1 MNPPAARPHA
11 VRRGFTLVEM
21 LVVIAI
27 ISILIALLFPGV
39 NAAMRYARR
48 VQCAANL
55 TQIGQGFML
64 YAQHNP
70 RNTKRYLPPW
80 FDGGNDGIKWHES
93 LAEFLKDTNTVF
105 HCKDSPARGGLSYS
119 GHPVLLD
126 SSFGIQFGT
135 DYTTPR
141 IIKLQRLSDL
151 LLAAD
156 APQTSGGVAGSL
168 FTTLAAAAGSPESI
182 GNTAVTTAPDT
193 DSGAGNLRYRHR
205 VSGKGAANVLF
216 FDGHVAPLQK
226 GRLLYRNLSVL
237 Y

>member
-1 MNPPAARPHA
+1 MNPPAARPCA
-11 VRRGFTLVEM
+11 ARRGFTLVEM

-48 VQCAANL
+48 VQCGANL
-55 TQIGQGFML
+55 NQIGQGFLL
-64 YAQHNP
+64 YVQHNP

-80 FDGGNDGIKWHES
+80 FDGGNDGIAWHEA
-93 LAEFLKDTNTVF
+93 LAEFIKDTNTVF
-105 HCKDSPARGGLSYS
+105 HCKASPARGGLSYS
-119 GHPVLLD
+119 GHPVLMD
-126 SSFGIQFGT
+126 AAFGIQFGT

-141 IIKLQRLSDL
+141 TVKLRRISEV

-156 APQTSGGVAGSL
+156 APQSASGVAGSL
-168 FTTLAAAAGSPESI
+168 FSMLATAANSPESI
-182 GNTAVTTAPDT
+182 GNNAVNTSPDSDT
-193 DSGAGNLRYRHR
+193 GSGNLRYRHV

-216 FDGHVAPLQK
+216 FDGHVAPVQK
-226 GRLLYRNLSVL
+226 GKLLYRNLSVM